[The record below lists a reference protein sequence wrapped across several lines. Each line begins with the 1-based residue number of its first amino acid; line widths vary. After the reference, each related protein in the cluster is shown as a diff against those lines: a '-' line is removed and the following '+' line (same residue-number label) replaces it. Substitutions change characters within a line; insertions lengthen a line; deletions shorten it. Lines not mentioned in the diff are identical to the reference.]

1 MQTDGWTNIMSLAA
15 GFLFENA
22 SKNENK
28 PTKPTRLN
36 LSSVTVTEG
45 PMLDGHRINENRLS
59 PHFCGMN
66 ALM

>member
-1 MQTDGWTNIMSLAA
+1 MRLVA
-15 GFLFENA
+15 GFLLENA

-28 PTKPTRLN
+28 PTKLRRLN
-36 LSSVTVTEG
+36 LSCGTATEG
-45 PMLDGHRINENRLS
+45 PIHDRHRINENRLS